1 MMTNLIKGLIPVFF
15 FSMMLSGCQLTN
27 VAPKKVQ
34 ETSFIPHPG
43 YEQID
48 KHALNAPKHVENS
61 LSKLADYLIEPAKND
76 REKVRA
82 IYRWITHN
90 IAYDDEDFFSGHTSD
105 SSLEGVLRSRRA
117 VCEGYAGL
125 FKLLGQAAG
134 LEVENISGYSKG
146 YSYSVE
152 GTDTINHAWNA
163 VKIDGQWQLI
173 DTTWGAGYLDEK
185 KKRFVRQFQDYY
197 FLPPPEQFI
206 YDHFPKQAHWQ
217 LLKPSISKPEYDKL
231 VYLRPAFFRTGLA
244 VGSHSQGTI
253 KTRNQ
258 VTIVLKAPE
267 NALLSAKLLLDNR
280 YEVDKSHT
288 AIRQKAGQYEI
299 RVTFPRPGKHTLRL
313 FTKRQ
318 SESGAYRWALDYRII
333 ASEGMADEEQAVSP
347 EQIFF
352 DTGLKVDSHPR
363 RLIKTEKQVLV
374 TMLAPAD
381 VLMSAVLY
389 KDNKR
394 LDKSLTLVQ
403 RKGEQYEI
411 HAVFPKSG
419 DYLLRLF
426 AKHQPDTNYQQA
438 LDYTVKVNQGMSGK
452 IGFPKTFAPFKEN
465 QGYLYTPK
473 QAYLGAGTKQ
483 SFKLAISADKVA
495 VLINDK
501 WHHLEKQG
509 NLFEG
514 EVTIGMGK
522 FSIFAKWSG
531 NRSYSSLLEYVGE

>member
-1 MMTNLIKGLIPVFF
+1 MTNLIKGLIPVFF
-15 FSMMLSGCQLTN
+15 FSMMLSGCLPTN
-27 VAPKKVQ
+27 VAPQKVQ
-34 ETSFIPHPG
+34 ETSFISHPG
-43 YEQID
+43 YERID
-48 KHALNAPKHVENS
+48 KHALNTPKRVENS
-61 LSKLADYLIEPAKND
+61 LSKLAAYLIEPAKND

-82 IYRWITHN
+82 IYRWMTHN
-90 IAYDDEDFFSGHTSD
+90 IAYDDQGFFSGHTGDLSPD
-105 SSLEGVLRSRRA
+105 GVLKSRRA
-117 VCEGYAGL
+117 VCDGYAGL

-152 GTDTINHAWNA
+152 GTDSINHAWNA

-185 KKRFVRQFQDYY
+185 AKRFVRQFQDHY
-197 FLPPPEQFI
+197 FLTPPEQFI
-206 YDHFPKQAHWQ
+206 YDHFPKQARWQ
-217 LLKPSISKPEYDKL
+217 LLKPPISKSEYDKR
-231 VYLRPAFFRTGLA
+231 VYLRPAFFRTGLT
-244 VGSHSQGTI
+244 VGSHPQGTI
-253 KTRNQ
+253 NTRNQ
-258 VTIVLKAPE
+258 VTIVLKAPK
-267 NALLSAKLLLDNR
+267 NAVLTAKLLLDNR
-280 YEVDKSHT
+280 YEVEQSHT

-299 RVTFPRPGKHTLRL
+299 RVTFPRPGEYTLRL

-318 SESGAYRWALDYRII
+318 SEPGAYRWALDYRII

-374 TMLAPAD
+374 TLFAPAD

-389 KDNKR
+389 KNNKR

-403 RKGEQYEI
+403 KKGEQYEI
-411 HAVFPKSG
+411 HTVFPQPG

-426 AKHQPDTNYQQA
+426 AKHKSDADYQQA

-473 QAYLGAGTKQ
+473 QAHLRAGTKQ

-495 VLINDK
+495 VLIGEK

-509 NLFEG
+509 NIFEG
-514 EVTIGMGK
+514 KVTIGMGK
-522 FSIFAKWSG
+522 FSVYAKWSG